1 MLEEMIGKKVI
12 VIAAIGFK
20 PYDGELYKGILKEVD
35 NDFIKIQVEEKHGKL
50 IDRCVNK
57 KYIFTIYVDE

>member
-12 VIAAIGFK
+12 VISAVGFGSAV
-20 PYDGELYKGILKEVD
+20 GEMYKGILKEVD

-57 KYIFTIYVDE
+57 KIYIYDIC